1 MAVIRLFLLGEAAAF
16 CAAALIHG
24 GYLVPGYAHRSAR
37 IAESV
42 IGLVLALAWAFT
54 LARPAAARTV
64 GLYAQGFALAGTL
77 VGAFTIA
84 IGVGP
89 RTAPDV
95 IYHALLLA
103 ILVTGL
109 VVTARARPLGARP

>member
-1 MAVIRLFLLGEAAAF
+1 MAVIRLFLLGEAVAF

-54 LARPAAARTV
+54 LARRRLAPSACTHRGSRWRARSS
-64 GLYAQGFALAGTL
+64 ARSPSRSAS
-77 VGAFTIA
+77 
-84 IGVGP
+84 
-89 RTAPDV
+89 
-95 IYHALLLA
+95 
-103 ILVTGL
+103 
-109 VVTARARPLGARP
+109 ARAPCPT